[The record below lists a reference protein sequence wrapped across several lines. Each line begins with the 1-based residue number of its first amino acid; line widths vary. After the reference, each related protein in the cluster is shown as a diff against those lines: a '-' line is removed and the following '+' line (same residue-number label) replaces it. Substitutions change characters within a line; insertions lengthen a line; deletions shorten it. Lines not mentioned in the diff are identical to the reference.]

1 MKFHNTLL
9 SAVLAATVAIP
20 SFADTS
26 ATDYAFTTFSPSPA
40 ETRTGGLMKDTTNS
54 RIEYERDMTRRVIDN
69 THILTFGGDKTS
81 PVENDSIRELLYSF
95 YENQFRHTLDP
106 MTPYFMLMSKDATMA
121 MGIGGVIRMRGW
133 YDFNGSIDANGFSP
147 YLIPV
152 PRQPDQLRA
161 LGCTP
166 AGTAIYFS
174 ILGRHT
180 PIGNFMGY
188 IEANFNG
195 YSHVGFQLKKAYFT
209 INNFTVG
216 YDTSTFS
223 DPAAEPVTID
233 GSGANGK
240 MSKTNVLV
248 RYLKTFKGHYTVGGS
263 VEFPG
268 SSIGADNVYTKK
280 LKDFTPDLVVMT
292 QYQWDQSVSHVRLSG
307 LFRTLPYRDLLT
319 KKNHTKIGWGVQ
331 ASCVAKTSRSLT
343 LYGITAIGQ
352 GHASY
357 AGDLAIGPND
367 LLPTPHDNGSMYT
380 PTSLS
385 LIAGAKYNFLE
396 NLYACVALSEL
407 RAYTKADSPA
417 DTYKYGLYG
426 AVNLFWKIT
435 PRLEL
440 GGEYLIGKRKNVDGS
455 HGNAN
460 RIDAFVQFAF

>member
-1 MKFHNTLL
+1 M
-9 SAVLAATVAIP
+9 
-20 SFADTS
+20 
-26 ATDYAFTTFSPSPA
+26 
-40 ETRTGGLMKDTTNS
+40 
-54 RIEYERDMTRRVIDN
+54 
-69 THILTFGGDKTS
+69 
-81 PVENDSIRELLYSF
+81 
-95 YENQFRHTLDP
+95 
-106 MTPYFMLMSKDATMA
+106 
-121 MGIGGVIRMRGW
+121 
-133 YDFNGSIDANGFSP
+133 
-147 YLIPV
+147 
-152 PRQPDQLRA
+152 
-161 LGCTP
+161 
-166 AGTAIYFS
+166 
-174 ILGRHT
+174 
-180 PIGNFMGY
+180 
-188 IEANFNG
+188 
-195 YSHVGFQLKKAYFT
+195 
-209 INNFTVG
+209 
-216 YDTSTFS
+216 
-223 DPAAEPVTID
+223 TID

-248 RYLKTFKGHYTVGGS
+248 RYLKTFKGHYSVGGS